1 MVSSYSFN
9 DDYFGTIS
17 ASDVCEAE
25 SIATKTTSNCSEM
38 DNTAAI
44 IGGVVAVAVIVAV
57 TVIVVVLVLR
67 GRSGSCSTAKTRYVS
82 RTHTLI
88 SLPLLGFVQGSN

>member
-1 MVSSYSFN
+1 MLISSHLLFWC
-9 DDYFGTIS
+9 TIS
-17 ASDVCEAE
+17 TSDVCEAE
-25 SIATKTTSNCSEM
+25 NTATKTTCNCSES

-44 IGGVVAVAVIVAV
+44 IGGVVSVALIVAV

-67 GRSGSCSTAKTRYVS
+67 GRSGSCSTAKTRHVN

-88 SLPLLGFVQGSN
+88 SLPLLTLQGSN